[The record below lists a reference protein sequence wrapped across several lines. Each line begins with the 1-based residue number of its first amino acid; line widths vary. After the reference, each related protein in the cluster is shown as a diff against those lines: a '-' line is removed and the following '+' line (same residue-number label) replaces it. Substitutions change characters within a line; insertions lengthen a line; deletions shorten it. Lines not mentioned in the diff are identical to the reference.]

1 MADQMDRSRTGSVLG
16 GLNILLTF
24 SVMTCV
30 SQCKIRNDMAGVILL
45 GEKLGRILE
54 AVFAVLSR
62 EAQVSLGTD
71 SNPFVVDLQDRVE
84 KFRSVVGYYGL
95 LSPEK
100 SGFDAAYDRLR
111 NNISDPESIKEFRVA
126 LAERFISDV
135 YQTSSDTQEHL
146 VEIFKICS
154 FMSTLLEQE
163 KAPARYASSS
173 QRLYT
178 RLQNYVESFES
189 SLRRGHTVI
198 LSDIYVSLC
207 FLSSLIWYAS
217 PSTTNPCAPI
227 QTETLG
233 VIRQARKLSANYDNR
248 ILLREIHDMSQLY
261 GAIRAREV
269 VSIIFGTYEQGGA
282 TFSLRTFSL
291 TSFHSCRV
299 HRPYWVLDFHDFPDT
314 ILG

>member
-1 MADQMDRSRTGSVLG
+1 MADQMDRSRTGAVLG

-24 SVMTCV
+24 SVMTYV

-45 GEKLGRILE
+45 GGKLGRILE

-71 SNPFVVDLQDRVE
+71 SNPFVLDLHDRVE

-95 LSPEK
+95 QCPEK
-100 SGFDAAYDRLR
+100 SGFEAAYDKLR
-111 NNISDPESIKEFRVA
+111 NNISDPESIQEFRVA
-126 LAERFISDV
+126 LAERFIADV
-135 YQTSSDTQEHL
+135 YQKSSDTQEHL

-154 FMSTLLEQE
+154 FMSSLLEQE
-163 KAPARYASSS
+163 KALARYTSSS

-178 RLQNYVESFES
+178 RLQNYVKSFES
-189 SLRRGHTVI
+189 SLRRGRRGHTVI

-217 PSTTNPCAPI
+217 PSTTNPCAPM

-248 ILLREIHDMSQLY
+248 ILQREIHDLSQLY

-269 VSIIFGTYEQGGA
+269 VSIIFGTY
-282 TFSLRTFSL
+282 
-291 TSFHSCRV
+291 
-299 HRPYWVLDFHDFPDT
+299 
-314 ILG
+314 